1 MKKNLSKILSLILI
15 MLMVFTFA
23 ACGNSDGGDG
33 PANLSIATGGTSG
46 TYYGYCGIIAQVFNQ
61 ELGDVMNLSAVSTG
75 ASMANIQQLQV
86 GASQIAI
93 VQNDVMDYAYN
104 ATDLFEGQDPYT
116 DFSTI
121 MVCYPETIQIIAQ
134 KDITS
139 IDQLKGKRVSTGDAG
154 SGVEFNA
161 RQILA
166 AYGLDID
173 SDIVKNSQSF
183 ADSADALKN
192 GQIDAAFV
200 VAGAPTTA
208 VTELAAS
215 GYKFNLLEVDAEHA
229 DYGFYTDITVPAGTY
244 TPVDKDV
251 KTVAVM
257 ATLVCRNDVPTEVV
271 YEFTKG
277 MFELNDKLGAAG
289 FKDKFDLVD
298 PATAVTGSTV
308 PFHPGAEQYFKE
320 IGAL

>member
-23 ACGNSDGGDG
+23 ACGNSDSGDG

-116 DFSTI
+116 
-121 MVCYPETIQIIAQ
+121 Q

-166 AYGLDID
+166 AYGMDID

-229 DYGFYTDITVPAGTY
+229 DQLKADYGFYTDITVPAGTY

-257 ATLVCRNDVPTEVV
+257 ATLACRNDVPTEVV

-277 MFELNDKLGAAG
+277 MFELKDKLGAAG
-289 FKDKFDLVD
+289 FKDKFDLID
-298 PATAVTGSTV
+298 QTTAVTGSTV

>member
-1 MKKNLSKILSLILI
+1 
-15 MLMVFTFA
+15 
-23 ACGNSDGGDG
+23 
-33 PANLSIATGGTSG
+33 
-46 TYYGYCGIIAQVFNQ
+46 
-61 ELGDVMNLSAVSTG
+61 
-75 ASMANIQQLQV
+75 MANIQQMQV

-173 SDIVKNSQSF
+173 ADIVKNSQSF

-229 DYGFYTDITVPAGTY
+229 DQLKSQYGFYTDITVPAGTY

-257 ATLVCRNDVPTEVV
+257 ATLACRNDVPKEVV

-277 MFELNDKLGAAG
+277 MFELKDKLGAAG

-298 PATAVTGSTV
+298 QTTAVTGSTV

-320 IGAL
+320 IGAM